1 MKSMNKVQL
10 IGWLGQD
17 PQFLTL
23 KDGSLMAKI
32 RLATNTWIPQP
43 EGEPKKITDWHEIRM
58 YGKERVERLKNYL
71 LKGSH
76 VLVEGR
82 VVYRTYED
90 KLGHTRYVTQI
101 QANYLVDLDR

>member
-17 PQFLTL
+17 PQFIIL
-23 KDGSLMAKI
+23 KDGSEMARI
-32 RLATNTWIPQP
+32 RMATNTWIPQK
-43 EGEPKKITDWHEIRM
+43 EGELKKITDWHDITM
-58 YGKERVERLKNYL
+58 SGKKRIGRLKNYL
-71 LKGSH
+71 IKGSH

-90 KLGHTRYVTQI
+90 KAGHTRYITEI
-101 QANYLVDLDR
+101 RANYLVDLDR